1 MRGYASLVS
10 VCLVA
15 TLLHSGPAH
24 AQKVPGST
32 IPLAPDPVPRTIVTP
47 RAPASAPPAYTRPAL
62 PSAAAPQ
69 PPAAP
74 VVAEHDAEARQLANQ
89 LPLDPATANLEG
101 RMPTDVR
108 GTTARLG
115 LRTPTGTRT
124 DLRTQPATR
133 EDIINALR
141 H

>member
-1 MRGYASLVS
+1 
-10 VCLVA
+10 
-15 TLLHSGPAH
+15 
-24 AQKVPGST
+24 
-32 IPLAPDPVPRTIVTP
+32 
-47 RAPASAPPAYTRPAL
+47 
-62 PSAAAPQ
+62 
-69 PPAAP
+69 

-101 RMPTDVR
+101 RMPADVR